1 MNTTIRAA
9 LTTCAVIAAA
19 PALSQPPSAPQTISK
34 EQLAARF
41 PELDIGGIKDSP
53 VPGLYEAVSGTNVAY
68 FTTDGRF
75 LFRGDIVEIDSRTNL
90 TDARRAESRAAM
102 LATIDPAKEI
112 VYAPPSGEIKHRIF
126 VFTDVDCGYCRQF
139 HRQIADVN
147 ALGIEVHY
155 VSYPRTGPNTASWT
169 RAENV
174 WCSADRKTALTE
186 AKLGKAID
194 AVASCKDAPIAEQ
207 YELGRRMGLT
217 GTPGV
222 YSESGVDLGGYVPA
236 AQLLERLD
244 KLTAR
249 AAQKP

>member
-1 MNTTIRAA
+1 MNATTRIA
-9 LTTCAVIAAA
+9 LATCAVIGAA
-19 PALSQPPSAPQTISK
+19 PALSQPPSAAATISK

-41 PELDIGGIKDSP
+41 PELDVRHIYESP
-53 VPGLYEAVSGTNVAY
+53 VPGLYEAVNGTNVVY
-68 FTTDGRF
+68 FTTDGQF
-75 LFRGDIVEIDSRTNL
+75 LFRGDIVELDSRTNL
-90 TDARRAESRAAM
+90 TDARRAQSRAAM

-112 VYAPPSGEIKHRIF
+112 VFAPSSGEVTHRIF

-139 HRQIADVN
+139 HRQIADVI

-194 AVASCKDAPIAEQ
+194 AVADCKNAPIAEE
-207 YELGRRMGLT
+207 YELGRRIGLT

-222 YSESGVDLGGYVPA
+222 YSESGVDLGGYIPA
-236 AQLLERLD
+236 AQLLERLN
-244 KLTAR
+244 KLTPHR
-249 AAQKP
+249 GQKP

>member
-1 MNTTIRAA
+1 LNTLTRITLAACTTVAA
-9 LTTCAVIAAA
+9 LPAVGQLA
-19 PALSQPPSAPQTISK
+19 STITK
-34 EQLAARF
+34 EALAARF
-41 PELDIGGIKDSP
+41 PEVNVRDIADGP
-53 VPGLYEAVSGTNVAY
+53 VPGFYEVVSGTSVVY
-68 FTTDGRF
+68 ITTDGRF
-75 LFRGDIVEIDSRTNL
+75 LLRGDIVDLDSRTNL
-90 TDARRAESRAAM
+90 TDARRAQSRATL

-112 VYAPPSGEIKHRIF
+112 VFAPPSGEAKHRIF

-174 WCSADRKTALTE
+174 WCSPDRKTALTE
-186 AKLGKAID
+186 AKLGKEIAP
-194 AVASCKDAPIAEQ
+194 VAGCSAPIAEE
-207 YELGRRMGLT
+207 YGLGQRIGLT

-236 AQLLERLD
+236 QQLLERLD
-244 KLTAR
+244 ALAR
-249 AAQKP
+249 K